1 MKNSTKAVLVAI
13 CGSIALAGV
22 SAQTLPSSS
31 FTTLGTNSGPIPNP
45 RRGESANLLRADGQ
59 LILVDAGD
67 GAAWQLGKSNVELGS
82 INTIFISHLHFDH
95 TGGLFAVLGQRFQ
108 TLNSTPVTI
117 YGPRGTKAVVAGLIT
132 ALTAS
137 VEGAMNMRARMPG
150 APGDNIKV
158 VELDDGATF
167 ALGQIRVT
175 AASNSHFSATPGSEA
190 TKRATLSFRFDTPG
204 RTIVY
209 TGDTGPSAAVEKLAK
224 DADLL
229 VSEIMDPD
237 EAIARRRKQTTDRPE
252 AVWKMIS
259 EHFHKEHLSPTE
271 VGLLASRAN
280 VKRLVLTHN
289 ALPPELIDRAR
300 LQIQANFK
308 GPITFAEDLNS
319 F

>member
-1 MKNSTKAVLVAI
+1 MKKSTKAVLAAF
-13 CGSIALAGV
+13 CGSLALAGV
-22 SAQTLPSSS
+22 SAQTLPSAS

-45 RRGESANLLRADGQ
+45 RRGEPANLLRADGQ
-59 LILVDAGD
+59 TILIDAGD
-67 GAAWQLGKSNVELGS
+67 GAAWQLGKSGVELGK

-108 TLNSTPVTI
+108 TLNSTPITI
-117 YGPRGTKAVVAGLIT
+117 YGPRGTKAVVAGLVT

-158 VELDDGATF
+158 VELDDGASF

-204 RTIVY
+204 RSIVY

-224 DADLL
+224 NADLL

-237 EAIARRRKQTTDRPE
+237 EAIARRRKQTPDRPE

-259 EHFHKEHLSPTE
+259 EHFYKEHLSPTE

-280 VKRLVLTHN
+280 VKMLVLTHN
-289 ALPPELIDRAR
+289 ALPPEIIDRAR
-300 LQIQANFK
+300 TQIQANFK
-308 GPITFAEDLNS
+308 GPIQFAEDLNS